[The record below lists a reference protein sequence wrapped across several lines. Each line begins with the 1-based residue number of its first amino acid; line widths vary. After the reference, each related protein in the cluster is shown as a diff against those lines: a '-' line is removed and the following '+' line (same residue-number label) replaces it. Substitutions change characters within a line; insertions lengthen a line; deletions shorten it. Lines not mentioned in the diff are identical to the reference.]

1 MEPLSLLDLLSYYP
15 LSPCPGARLTLQRN
29 GYLLLATTP
38 YLLPEELL
46 ALSRCSRSFHAL
58 VTQSPSVWRHVDLSA
73 APSSSTALSPLG
85 TSLRCRPAQ
94 LLRQPHVL
102 RDVQTLVL
110 DGLLSVTTQLLR
122 ELLCSTTTPQYRIRL
137 LSIRRCPN
145 LDSLQLSGL
154 FRHLA
159 RPARE
164 RRLGELRGC
173 YLFSDMDSTEH
184 VRLVQPR
191 KGRFVDRQS
200 LIDNDKTEHDWV
212 ATLQACAGELAF
224 DTRLCSGP
232 RHSQY
237 HDHNHDDHNH
247 DYNHNNHS
255 HHAGAHEI
263 PAPAPASTPFPDRI
277 ACVRLTGGCA
287 VCHSSP
293 EARLRRK
300 TPGQGSGH
308 ELPPVVIAPVPLTT
322 SSLRAACSVP
332 GYDGDDGGARQDV
345 LRCETCVTNRMCNK
359 CDRWWCETCVDPDQA
374 ADKVDRS
381 LAR

>member
-1 MEPLSLLDLLSYYP
+1 MNQIGIEPAKTYISDPVWIVCHSTFFL
-15 LSPCPGARLTLQRN
+15 
-29 GYLLLATTP
+29 YLLIN
-38 YLLPEELL
+38 
-46 ALSRCSRSFHAL
+46 
-58 VTQSPSVWRHVDLSA
+58 
-73 APSSSTALSPLG
+73 
-85 TSLRCRPAQ
+85 
-94 LLRQPHVL
+94 
-102 RDVQTLVL
+102 
-110 DGLLSVTTQLLR
+110 SVTTD
-122 ELLCSTTTPQYRIRL
+122 CDDHDYDY
-137 LSIRRCPN
+137 N
-145 LDSLQLSGL
+145 
-154 FRHLA
+154 
-159 RPARE
+159 
-164 RRLGELRGC
+164 
-173 YLFSDMDSTEH
+173 
-184 VRLVQPR
+184 
-191 KGRFVDRQS
+191 
-200 LIDNDKTEHDWV
+200 DNDDHDN
-212 ATLQACAGELAF
+212 
-224 DTRLCSGP
+224 DD
-232 RHSQY
+232 HN
-237 HDHNHDDHNH
+237 HNHNDHNDHNHDDHNHDDHNHDDHNHDDHNH

-277 ACVRLTGGCA
+277 ACVRLAGGCA